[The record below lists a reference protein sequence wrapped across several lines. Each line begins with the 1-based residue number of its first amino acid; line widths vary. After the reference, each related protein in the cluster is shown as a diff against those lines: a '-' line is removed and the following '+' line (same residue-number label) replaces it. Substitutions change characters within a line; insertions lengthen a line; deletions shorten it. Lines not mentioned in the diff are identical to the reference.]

1 MEYKIALSL
10 HKSLKYFSGSLIYM
24 QKFHKSDQFMILLLT
39 KVDISKYLHLY
50 NYNYKQRFY
59 VPVRYT

>member
-39 KVDISKYLHLY
+39 KVDISKYLHL
-50 NYNYKQRFY
+50 NYKQRFY